1 MTPVQYCPTCKQRVA
16 IREGK
21 PYCFGCCS
29 QVTPVSKEYFDS
41 PEYRKHENMLRTCRK
56 VR

>member
-1 MTPVQYCPTCKQRVA
+1 MTPVQYCPTCKTRVS
-16 IREGK
+16 IIEGN

-29 QVTPVSKEYFDS
+29 NVTPVSKEYFDS
-41 PEYRKHENMLRTCRK
+41 PEYQEHEKMLGQCRR